1 MSENEV
7 IQKIGYF
14 LRNVANEHNKEYVHG
29 YQMHH
34 NTIMQKLIP
43 TSIIETDLEIS
54 EDNYF
59 KSLLFLDY
67 MTNIISA
74 DNKIM
79 ENLSKI
85 QKYIPRTDKMPI
97 TLDLIVLETGLHMKE
112 DEHLLDKE
120 AVSKI
125 QERYTKRNQKPN
137 ASLSDKKPD
146 QYYQGV
152 AKMIC
157 DIVSDENKQEL
168 LRVEGKNDLRA
179 LIFTDSILSYL
190 KGSESR
196 TKGIKSLKTDF
207 LTSSI
212 TTLQELG
219 KEVSVKELE
228 KYLGVKDG

>member
-85 QKYIPRTDKMPI
+85 QKCMPKTDKI
-97 TLDLIVLETGLHMKE
+97 GIDLIVLEAGLHTKE

-146 QYYQGV
+146 LYYQGV
-152 AKMIC
+152 AKIIC
-157 DIVSDENKQEL
+157 DMFSDENKQEL

-212 TTLQELG
+212 TALQELG